1 MTMSKY
7 GELSKLRE
15 LLDAGVL
22 NKEEFEAEKKKILD
36 ASEEVKPSR
45 QVIESKEGKPTG
57 GIAQDA
63 KPLATDSFGH
73 FIFDDLKESTSETDR
88 KSVV

>member
-7 GELSKLRE
+7 EELSKLKE

-57 GIAQDA
+57 
-63 KPLATDSFGH
+63 
-73 FIFDDLKESTSETDR
+73 
-88 KSVV
+88 